1 MNSAKR
7 FSIILITLLILQAA
21 GMVALTVYTNIW
33 LTKKSDHLV
42 ELKLDTVGLEQQ
54 QKVNLQ
60 AAKDLKNY
68 ESTRVLL
75 EKIVPKSKDQAKTIG
90 ELLKIAEEIGVT
102 IRTITFPASELGNS
116 GATQTV
122 VGTTPSAAATNSN
135 AITQAKP
142 VPNIPGLLGIEV
154 SLSQIDRKGG
164 SSGTGVTYKQLLGFL
179 EAVEKNRRTLQIK
192 TLQILPLKNATGVV
206 SGYSLSLTMNIFV
219 KP

>member
-1 MNSAKR
+1 MINAKR
-7 FSIILITLLILQAA
+7 FRIILTILLILQATGA
-21 GMVALTVYTNIW
+21 GALTVYTNVW
-33 LTKKSDHLV
+33 LTKKSANLV

-102 IRTITFPASELGNS
+102 IRTMTFPASELGNTI
-116 GATQTV
+116 ARQTV

-164 SSGTGVTYKQLLGFL
+164 SSGDGVTYKQLLDFL

-192 TLQILPLKNATGVV
+192 TLQILPFRNATGVV
-206 SGYSLSLTMNIFV
+206 GGYSLSLTMNIFV